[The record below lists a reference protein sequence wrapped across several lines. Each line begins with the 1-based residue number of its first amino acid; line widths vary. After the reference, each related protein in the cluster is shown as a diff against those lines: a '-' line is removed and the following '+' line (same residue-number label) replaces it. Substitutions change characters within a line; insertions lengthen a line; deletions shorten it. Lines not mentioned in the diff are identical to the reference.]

1 MQSIEYQ
8 ILLAASDVSPGGDLK
23 GKLSGMMTREFD
35 QDRLVDMAIKEGMA
49 GLLYKNLKKAG
60 VLGYLGHQQ
69 IRHLQSAYYLTVR
82 FNLGLIHDLKE
93 VLQQLNKKNLKV
105 VLLQGIHL
113 LPQIYKDI
121 GLRPLTDI
129 DLWVLPE
136 TRDAV
141 DGVLTRLGFEKH
153 RRYRNVFKKGSTII
167 DLNTHIFW
175 ADRIKSRRMLL
186 KTGQEDLFRNCR
198 TMDFEGVPAY
208 GLSRVDQ
215 IIYLS
220 LHTIKHYAD
229 RLIWLVDLKKL
240 LEGWRP
246 ADWDLLVT
254 RCNELE
260 QRNAVNYIVQLLTQL
275 FGLEAPIHVRESLD
289 VNRLNRLERRILE
302 NRLNGRPLPAWSPLI
317 LFTSGKGFW
326 EKAVFIFESLFPRPE
341 ILRQVFSDKSDL
353 KLWQLYLKRAVQLV
367 AHVKS

>member
-1 MQSIEYQ
+1 MKSIEYQ
-8 ILLAASDVSPGGDLK
+8 ILLAASNVSPGNDLK
-23 GKLSGMMTREFD
+23 GKLSGMMTQEFD

-60 VLGYLGHQQ
+60 VLGYLEHQQ
-69 IRHLQSAYYLTVR
+69 IQHLQSAYYLTVS

-93 VLQQLNKKNLKV
+93 VLQQLNKKNIQV

-113 LPQIYKDI
+113 LPQIYRDI

-129 DLWVLPE
+129 DLWTLPE
-136 TRDAV
+136 TRDAI
-141 DGVLTRLGFEKH
+141 DEVLTRLGFEKY
-153 RRYRNVFKKGSTII
+153 RRYRNIYKKGSTVI

-186 KTGQEDLFRNCR
+186 KTSQEDLFRKCR
-198 TMDFEGVPAY
+198 SMDFEGVRAY

-229 RLIWLVDLKKL
+229 RLIWLVDLKNL
-240 LEGWRP
+240 LQKWQ
-246 ADWDLLVT
+246 ASDWDLLVT
-254 RCNELE
+254 RCDELG
-260 QRNAVNYIVQLLTQL
+260 QKSAVNYIVLLLTQL
-275 FGLEAPIHVRESLD
+275 FGLEAPIHMRESLD
-289 VNRLNRLERRILE
+289 VNRLNRLERRILQ
-302 NRLNGRPLPAWSPLI
+302 NRLNGGSLPAWSPLI
-317 LFTSGKGFW
+317 LFTSGKGFC
-326 EKAVFIFESLFPRPE
+326 KKVAFIFESFFPRPE
-341 ILRQVFSDKSDL
+341 ILRQVFADKSDL
-353 KLWQLYLKRAVQLV
+353 RLWQLYLKRALQLV